1 MQFSAMFQTSFI
13 FILSNCAQIS
23 LHRADILFSRL
34 VSTWRIFVEDH
45 TPSHRPQIEKRRFVH
60 SLVHSLLFCIQTFN
74 IDSPLNANRV
84 WDANSSQLSATS
96 VSGAEASRCASRPC
110 QHFILTKSR
119 AKVFSGPTMEVINS
133 SG

>member
-13 FILSNCAQIS
+13 FISSNCAQIS
-23 LHRADILFSRL
+23 LHRADILFSRS

-60 SLVHSLLFCIQTFN
+60 SLVHSLLFCIKTFN

-96 VSGAEASRCASRPC
+96 VSGARGLQMCIPC

-119 AKVFSGPTMEVINS
+119 AKVFSGPTMEVINI